1 MKPKF
6 TAQQQSSYQLSVQ
19 SSYQLSVQLWGIL
32 QQLAATLRFVISYN
46 NYQLLVIILDFISDV
61 ISDNFGRQLYKKTFR
76 VYFQKNIVIMNCNK
90 GLLTIYNSVYNSSS
104 FWLRFKTA
112 HSLKTFLP
120 RPPALF
126 SRRADRRTLR
136 QRKECQK
143 ICQHQNQNITKAN
156 SLLNSF
162 SFLSHYACLVP
173 YCRHCLSDHMPKTFK

>member
-1 MKPKF
+1 MC
-6 TAQQQSSYQLSVQ
+6 SYGEF
-19 SSYQLSVQLWGIL
+19 YNNL
-32 QQLAATLRFVISYN
+32 QQLCVSLSVI
-46 NYQLLVIILDFISDV
+46 NYQLLVIILDFISDF

-104 FWLRFKTA
+104 IWLRFKTA

-136 QRKECQK
+136 QRKKMSKDMSTPKPE
-143 ICQHQNQNITKAN
+143 HNQSKFP
-156 SLLNSF
+156 LKF
-162 SFLSHYACLVP
+162 F
-173 YCRHCLSDHMPKTFK
+173 

>member
-1 MKPKF
+1 M
-6 TAQQQSSYQLSVQ
+6 
-19 SSYQLSVQLWGIL
+19 
-32 QQLAATLRFVISYN
+32 
-46 NYQLLVIILDFISDV
+46 
-61 ISDNFGRQLYKKTFR
+61 LYKKIFR
-76 VYFQKNIVIMNCNK
+76 VYFQENIVIMNCNK
-90 GLLTIYNSVYNSSS
+90 GRDCSKFTTQFTQLTIYNSVYNSSS
-104 FWLRFKTA
+104 IWLRCKTA

-143 ICQHQNQNITKAN
+143 ICQQQNHNITKAN

-162 SFLSHYACLVP
+162 SFLSQYACLVP